1 MFRRIVVG
9 ADGSPEG
16 RDAIVLGRLIAE
28 ATGAGLTLLRAFPP
42 FLLGS
47 GETMTRRSQVHETE
61 RQLWAERRHHA
72 PDAHAEIVAH
82 TNPARALL
90 SHAEQW
96 HAELIVIGSKDDVPL
111 GHSALGHTGRRLLD
125 GAPTAIAI
133 ARRGLHREPG
143 AEFREPG
150 AELSTIAV
158 GYDGD
163 IASER
168 ALEFA
173 DALALAA
180 GAELHIHTVHEAPI
194 PVLLRGEPSSPAL
207 LQDLRDGAR
216 SGALEVARRAA
227 RTTTVEAEVEAEV
240 GDPGQVL
247 RGASEH
253 ADVMVIG
260 SRRWGTIARL
270 VLGGVGEALAADCG
284 SSLIIVR
291 NAPVDH
297 DATTAL

>member
-1 MFRRIVVG
+1 MFRRIVAG
-9 ADGSPEG
+9 ADGTPEG
-16 RDAIVLGRLIAE
+16 RDAIVLGAAIAE

-72 PDAHAEIVAH
+72 PDAHAEILAH

-96 HAELIVIGSKDDVPL
+96 HADLIVIGSQTDVPI
-111 GHSALGHTGRRLLD
+111 GHSAIGRVGRRLLD
-125 GAPTAIAI
+125 GTPPAIAI
-133 ARRGLHREPG
+133 ARRGLHET
-143 AEFREPG
+143 G
-150 AELSTIAV
+150 AELATIAV

-163 IASER
+163 IASDR

-173 DALALAA
+173 DALADAA
-180 GAELHIHTVHEAPI
+180 GAELRIHTVHEVPI
-194 PVLLRGEPSSPAL
+194 PVLLRGEPSTPEL

-227 RTTTVEAEVEAEV
+227 STTAAESRVEAEV
-240 GDPGQVL
+240 GDPGLVL
-247 RGASEH
+247 REASAH
-253 ADVMVIG
+253 ADLIVIG

-284 SSLIIVR
+284 SSLLIVR
-291 NAPVDH
+291 NAPGRGVSP
-297 DATTAL
+297 A